1 VEQAFRPAV
10 KLIKKPALA
19 AEVPDSVCLERKDAP
34 SCIDTPP
41 PSGPVP
47 LMLCSESAPFPLRL
61 EQRVRLINLQV
72 ELAHRFLGKKG
83 HTRSSEDRID
93 NVERA
98 GRPPI

>member
-1 VEQAFRPAV
+1 
-10 KLIKKPALA
+10 
-19 AEVPDSVCLERKDAP
+19 
-34 SCIDTPP
+34 
-41 PSGPVP
+41 
-47 LMLCSESAPFPLRL
+47 MLCSESAPFPLRL